1 MTVKGFLADVWMC
14 FAVLGAILGGLFP
27 LYLIFEILVWLLK

>member
-1 MTVKGFLADVWMC
+1 MTVKTFLTDMWMC
-14 FAVLGAILGGLFP
+14 FAVIGAVLGGLFP